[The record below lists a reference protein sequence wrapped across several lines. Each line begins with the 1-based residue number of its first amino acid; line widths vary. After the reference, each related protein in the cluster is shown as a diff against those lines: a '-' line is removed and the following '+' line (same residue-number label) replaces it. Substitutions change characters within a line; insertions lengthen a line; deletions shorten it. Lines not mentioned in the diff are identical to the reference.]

1 MKSVK
6 KYPDGGKFG
15 PGLGKGKD
23 VNYLLAQLSN
33 ADEGKS
39 SKDVAKAAI
48 AQKYSKDKEQLQKHM
63 FDSLVN
69 QQTEKALKYKDG
81 GSISDKYADLSR
93 KRARHRNRQATAKTI
108 IGKAIHKA
116 MVNNLNRRIE
126 NTPKYD

>member
-1 MKSVK
+1 MRSVK
-6 KYPDGGKFG
+6 KYTDEDKFG

-33 ADEGKS
+33 ADKAKS

-69 QQTEKALKYKDG
+69 QQTEKALKYNDG
-81 GSISDKYADLSR
+81 GNISDKYANLSR
-93 KRARHRNRQATAKTI
+93 KRARQRKKISTAKTT
-108 IGKAIHKA
+108 IGRAIHKA

>member
-48 AQKYSKDKEQLQKHM
+48 AQKYSEDKKKLQKHM

-69 QQTEKALKYKDG
+69 QQTEKALKYNEG
-81 GSISDKYADLSR
+81 GNISDRYANLSR
-93 KRARHRNRQATAKTI
+93 KRARQRRKISTAKTN
-108 IGKAIHKA
+108 IGKAFHRA